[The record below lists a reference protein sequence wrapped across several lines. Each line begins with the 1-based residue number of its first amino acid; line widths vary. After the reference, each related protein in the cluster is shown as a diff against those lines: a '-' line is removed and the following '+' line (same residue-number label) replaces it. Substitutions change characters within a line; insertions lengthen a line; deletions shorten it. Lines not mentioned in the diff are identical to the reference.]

1 METHLADWIRD
12 TPDGREADAILRSCV
27 HCGFCTATCPT
38 YQLLGDELDGPRG
51 RIYQIKQVLE
61 GAEPTRSTQVHLDR
75 CLTCLGCET
84 TCPSGVRYGRL
95 LEIGRHVVDVRV
107 VRPWPERAARAVLRT
122 GLSRPALF
130 ALALRLGRAVRPFL
144 PAQLRAKVLSPRDAG
159 RVPERG
165 QARRVLLLTS
175 CTQDTL
181 LPAID
186 RATARVLA
194 ALGVEASAEA
204 RAGCCGAVRA
214 HLGDPQGGLAAAR
227 RNVDAWSAH
236 LDAGV
241 EALVMTAS
249 GCGIRVKDYGRM
261 LADDPA
267 YAARARRVSEC
278 TQDLAEWLW
287 PQLGALRPLAAKPP
301 VARVAYHAPCT
312 LQHGQRIRG
321 RAEAILEGLG
331 AELAPVRDPHLC
343 CGSAGAYSL
352 LEPGISSALRERKLA
367 GLTAGTPATI
377 LSANVGCLAHL
388 AAGTD
393 VPVRH
398 WIEWVDELIEARRP
412 LGRAA
417 SEGEGRHG

>member
-1 METHLADWIRD
+1 METRLADWIRD
-12 TPDGREADAILRSCV
+12 TPEGRDADAILRACV

-61 GAEPTRSTQVHLDR
+61 GAPPTRSTQLHLDR

-95 LEIGRHVVDVRV
+95 LEIGRHLVDERV
-107 VRPWPERAARAVLRT
+107 PRPPGERLARAALRA

-130 ALALRLGRAVRPFL
+130 GLALALGRALRPLL
-144 PAQLRAKVLSPRDAG
+144 PAALRAKVLARRAPG
-159 RVPERG
+159 RAPARG

-175 CTQDTL
+175 CTQGAL
-181 LPAID
+181 LPAVD
-186 RATARVLA
+186 RAAQRVLA
-194 ALGVEASAEA
+194 ALGVEAGAEP

-214 HLGDPQGGLAAAR
+214 HLGDPDGGLAAAR

-249 GCGIRVKDYGRM
+249 GCGIQVKDYGRL
-261 LADDPA
+261 LAAEPA
-267 YAARARRVSEC
+267 YAERARQVSAR
-278 TQDLAEWLW
+278 TFDLAEWLG
-287 PQLGALRPLAAKPP
+287 PEAQALAALAAAPA
-301 VARVAYHAPCT
+301 VRRVAFHAPCT
-312 LQHGQRIRG
+312 LQHGQRVRG
-321 RAEAILEGLG
+321 RAEAILEALG
-331 AELAPVRDPHLC
+331 AELVPVRDAHLC

-352 LEPGISSALRERKLA
+352 LQPALSSALRERKLA
-367 GLTAGTPATI
+367 GLTAGAPAAI

-388 AAGTD
+388 AAGTPL
-393 VPVRH
+393 PVRH
-398 WIEWVDELIEARRP
+398 WIEWVDALIEARR
-412 LGRAA
+412 AA
-417 SEGEGRHG
+417 APPAR

>member
-1 METHLADWIRD
+1 METRLADWIKD

-61 GAEPTRSTQVHLDR
+61 GAEATRSTQLHLDR

-95 LEIGRHVVDVRV
+95 LEIGRHVVDARV
-107 VRPWPERAARAVLRT
+107 ARPLPERAARAALRA

-130 ALALRLGRAVRPFL
+130 GMALRLGRALRPFL
-144 PAQLRAKVLSPRDAG
+144 PAALRAKLLGARAAG
-159 RVPERG
+159 RTPQRG

-175 CTQDTL
+175 CTQEAL
-181 LPAID
+181 LPSID

-194 ALGVEASAEA
+194 ALGVEARAEP

-214 HLGDPQGGLAAAR
+214 HLGDPEGGLVAAR

-261 LADDPA
+261 LAGDPV
-267 YAARARRVSEC
+267 YAERARRVSER
-278 TQDLAEWLW
+278 TVDLAEWLAGE
-287 PQLGALRPLAAKPP
+287 LEGLRPLAGTPKAG
-301 VARVAYHAPCT
+301 RVAFHAPCT

-321 RAEAILEGLG
+321 RAEAILAALG
-331 AELAPVRDPHLC
+331 AELAPVRDGHLC

-352 LEPGISSALRERKLA
+352 LEPGLSTALRERKLA
-367 GLTAGTPATI
+367 GLTAGSPAMI

-388 AAGTD
+388 AAGTEI
-393 VPVRH
+393 PVRH
-398 WIEWVDELIEARRP
+398 WIEWVDELIEARRADS
-412 LGRAA
+412 GIAD
-417 SEGEGRHG
+417 

>member
-1 METHLADWIRD
+1 METRLADWIRD
-12 TPDGREADAILRSCV
+12 TPHGREADAILRSCV
-27 HCGFCTATCPT
+27 HCGFCNATCPT

-61 GAEPTRSTQVHLDR
+61 GATPTRSTQVHLDR
-75 CLTCLGCET
+75 CLTCLSCET
-84 TCPSGVRYGRL
+84 TCPSGVHYGQL
-95 LEIGRHVVDVRV
+95 LEIGRHVVDARV
-107 VRPWPERAARAVLRT
+107 ARPWPERAARAALRA

-130 ALALRLGRAVRPFL
+130 GLALRIGRAVRPLL
-144 PAQLRAKVLSPRDAG
+144 PAALRAKLLVARDPG
-159 RVPERG
+159 RAPPRG

-175 CTQDTL
+175 CTQQAL

-194 ALGVEASAEA
+194 ALGVEAGVEP

-214 HLGDPQGGLAAAR
+214 HLGDPDGGLAAAR
-227 RNVDAWSAH
+227 RNVDAWSPH

-249 GCGIRVKDYGRM
+249 GCGVRVKDYGRL
-261 LADDPA
+261 LAADPA
-267 YAARARRVSEC
+267 YALRARRVSER
-278 TQDLAEWLW
+278 TFDLAEWLA
-287 PQLGALRPLAAKPP
+287 PQLAALKPLAAAPAA
-301 VARVAYHAPCT
+301 VERVAFHAPCT

-321 RAEAILEGLG
+321 RAEAILEALG
-331 AELAPVRDPHLC
+331 AELAPVKDAHLC

-352 LEPGISSALRERKLA
+352 LEPGLSTALRERKLA
-367 GLTAGTPATI
+367 GLTAASPATI

-388 AAGTD
+388 AAGSA

-398 WIEWVDELIEARRP
+398 WIEWVDERITRRD
-412 LGRAA
+412 GAA
-417 SEGEGRHG
+417 GEGI

>member
-1 METHLADWIRD
+1 MQTQLAIEFQG
-12 TPDGREADAILRSCV
+12 TREGNAAEAILRKCV

-61 GAEPTRSTQVHLDR
+61 GAEPTRSTQLHLDR

-95 LEIGRHVVDVRV
+95 LEIGRHVVDERV
-107 VRPWPERAARAVLRT
+107 ARPWPERIARAALRE
-122 GLSRPALF
+122 GLTRPGLF
-130 ALALRLGRAVRPFL
+130 GLALALGRALRPLL
-144 PAQLRAKVLSPRDAG
+144 PAALRGKLIVRRAPG
-159 RVPERG
+159 RVAPAG
-165 QARRVLLLTS
+165 QARQVLLLTS
-175 CTQDTL
+175 CTQDAL
-181 LPAID
+181 LPSID

-194 ALGVEASAEA
+194 ALGIEARVEP

-214 HLGDPQGGLAAAR
+214 HLGDPGGGLAAAR

-249 GCGIRVKDYGRM
+249 GCGVRVKDYGRM
-261 LADDPA
+261 LAGEPA
-267 YAARARRVSEC
+267 YAERARRISER
-278 TQDLAEWLW
+278 TADLAEWLYAESA
-287 PQLGALRPLAAKPP
+287 ALLALATPGRP
-301 VARVAYHAPCT
+301 ARVAFHAPCT
-312 LQHGQRIRG
+312 LQHGQRVRG
-321 RAEAILEGLG
+321 RAEAILEALG
-331 AELAPVRDPHLC
+331 AELAPVTDAHLC

-352 LEPGISSALRERKLA
+352 LEPGISRALRDRKLA
-367 GLTAGTPATI
+367 GLAAGSPAEI

-388 AAGTD
+388 ASGAE

-398 WIEWVDELIEARRP
+398 WIEWVDERIAAARP
-412 LGRAA
+412 AGPAPGP
-417 SEGEGRHG
+417 GESGDG

>member
-1 METHLADWIRD
+1 METRLADWIKD

-61 GAEPTRSTQVHLDR
+61 GAEATRSTQLHLDR

-95 LEIGRHVVDVRV
+95 LEIGRHVVDARV
-107 VRPWPERAARAVLRT
+107 ARPLPERAARAALRA

-130 ALALRLGRAVRPFL
+130 GMALRLGRALRPFL
-144 PAQLRAKVLSPRDAG
+144 PAALRAKLLGARAAG
-159 RVPERG
+159 RTPQRG

-175 CTQDTL
+175 CTQEAL
-181 LPAID
+181 LPSID

-194 ALGVEASAEA
+194 ALGVEARAEP

-214 HLGDPQGGLAAAR
+214 HLGDPEGGLVAAR

-261 LADDPA
+261 LAGDPV
-267 YAARARRVSEC
+267 YAERARRVSER
-278 TQDLAEWLW
+278 TVDLAEWLAGE
-287 PQLGALRPLAAKPP
+287 LEGLRPLAGTPKAG
-301 VARVAYHAPCT
+301 RVAFHAPCT

-321 RAEAILEGLG
+321 RAEAILAALG
-331 AELAPVRDPHLC
+331 AELAPVRDGHLC

-352 LEPGISSALRERKLA
+352 LEPGLSTALRERKLA
-367 GLTAGTPATI
+367 GLTAGSPATI

-388 AAGTD
+388 AAGTEI
-393 VPVRH
+393 PVRH
-398 WIEWVDELIEARRP
+398 WIEWVDELIEARRADD
-412 LGRAA
+412 GIA
-417 SEGEGRHG
+417 G

>member
-1 METHLADWIRD
+1 METRLADWIKD

-61 GAEPTRSTQVHLDR
+61 GAEATRSTQLHLDR

-95 LEIGRHVVDVRV
+95 LEIGRHVVDARV
-107 VRPWPERAARAVLRT
+107 ARPLPERAARAALRA

-130 ALALRLGRAVRPFL
+130 GMALRLGRALRPFL
-144 PAQLRAKVLSPRDAG
+144 PAALRAKLLGARAAG
-159 RVPERG
+159 RTPQRG

-175 CTQDTL
+175 CTQEAL
-181 LPAID
+181 LPSID

-194 ALGVEASAEA
+194 ALGVEARAEP

-214 HLGDPQGGLAAAR
+214 HLGDPEGGLVAAR

-261 LADDPA
+261 LAGDPV
-267 YAARARRVSEC
+267 YAERARRVSER
-278 TQDLAEWLW
+278 TVDLAEWLAGE
-287 PQLGALRPLAAKPP
+287 LEGLRPLAGTPKAG
-301 VARVAYHAPCT
+301 RVAFHAPCT

-321 RAEAILEGLG
+321 RAEAILAALG
-331 AELAPVRDPHLC
+331 AELAPVRDGHLC

-352 LEPGISSALRERKLA
+352 LEPGLSTALRERKLA
-367 GLTAGTPATI
+367 GLTAGSPAMI

-388 AAGTD
+388 AAGTEI
-393 VPVRH
+393 PVRH
-398 WIEWVDELIEARRP
+398 WIEWVDELIEARRADD
-412 LGRAA
+412 GIA
-417 SEGEGRHG
+417 G